1 MIILPDSVS
10 ALDIFVKEKQGNK
23 DEKLDGGDEDDGDD
37 DFVMV
42 TSPFEAL
49 NRATRRRY
57 STPASLHQPAVVS
70 ALRQKYTEAGL
81 NHSALQSTGAGIAQA
96 SGSARLSSD
105 SLHAASTSALIDDL
119 PDLRDCDRLTSVS
132 TPTCNTALHFMLQS

>member
-1 MIILPDSVS
+1 MMILPNSVS
-10 ALDIFVKEKQGNK
+10 ALDIFVKKKHGNK

-70 ALRQKYTEAGL
+70 ALRQASTEPGL
-81 NHSALQSTGAGIAQA
+81 NHSTPQSTGAGIAQA
-96 SGSARLSSD
+96 PGSARRSND
-105 SLHAASTSALIDDL
+105 SFNEMSTSALIDEL
-119 PDLRDCDRLTSVS
+119 SDLRDCDRLTSVS
-132 TPTCNTALHFMLQS
+132 TPTCNTSLVLML